1 MLTDEFGTATLSLGV
16 FFDNLHKVV
25 ERAAFPTDS
34 LGFLRCVWLEGD
46 QVVDMMATNS
56 NAIR

>member
-1 MLTDEFGTATLSLGV
+1 MLTDKFEAATLSLGV

-34 LGFLRCVWLEGD
+34 LGFLCCVWLEGN
-46 QVVDMMATNS
+46 QVVNMMATNA
-56 NAIR
+56 NAIL